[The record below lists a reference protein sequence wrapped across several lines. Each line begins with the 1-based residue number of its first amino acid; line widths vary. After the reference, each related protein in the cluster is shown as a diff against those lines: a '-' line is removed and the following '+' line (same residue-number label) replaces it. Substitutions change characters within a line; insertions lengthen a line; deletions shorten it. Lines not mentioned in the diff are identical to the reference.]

1 MNIKNMITNRENF
14 IQFIK
19 FGIVG
24 LSNTFIGLGIYYLL
38 LWLGA
43 NYLICNAVS
52 WIISVFNAFYWNN
65 KYVFKNENTWFN
77 ALIRTYISYGFSFL
91 VSTVLLYLFVEW
103 CGISKVLAPV
113 VCLVVTIPL
122 NFLLNKF
129 WTFK

>member
-1 MNIKNMITNRENF
+1 MDLRNKLENKESI

-24 LSNTFIGLGIYYLL
+24 LSNTFVGLGLYYLL

-52 WIISVFNAFYWNN
+52 WVISVFNAFYWNN
-65 KYVFKNENTWFN
+65 RYVFKNENTWLK
-77 ALIRTYISYGFSFL
+77 ALIRTYLSYGFSFL
-91 VSTVLLYLFVEW
+91 ISTGLLYIFVE
-103 CGISKVLAPV
+103 CLGISKILAPLL
-113 VCLVVTIPL
+113 CLLVTIPL
-122 NFLLNKF
+122 NFVLNKF

>member
-1 MNIKNMITNRENF
+1 MDIKNMMTNKANF

-38 LWLGA
+38 LWIGA

-52 WIISVFNAFYWNN
+52 WVISVFNAFYWNN

-77 ALIRTYISYGFSFL
+77 ALIRTYISYGVSFL
-91 VSTVLLYLFVEW
+91 VSTVLLYVFVEW